1 MNLSDKDMPH
11 WAAGGARRQAA
22 DADAEV
28 LDPPD
33 ALMAGTPS
41 AAADAIAG
49 ALVAG
54 VGAASDDLVT
64 PPVPPLPPINMLREC
79 RSVEE
84 FERQARISEGTY
96 GVVYLCAPPA
106 RVAGACACSLQAA
119 LVHAGSCR
127 QL

>member
-1 MNLSDKDMPH
+1 
-11 WAAGGARRQAA
+11 
-22 DADAEV
+22 
-28 LDPPD
+28 
-33 ALMAGTPS
+33 MAGTPS

-54 VGAASDDLVT
+54 AGAAPDDLVT

-96 GVVYLCAPPA
+96 GVVYMCAPPA
-106 RVAGACACSLQAA
+106 PPLAPLPAASRLHAAGASASSLWTA
-119 LVHAGSCR
+119 LLHAGSCR
-127 QL
+127 RL